1 MTNVHPMKK
10 RIIDIRHPQYTY
22 DELYWQTWRECYD
35 GGPMYV
41 ENNLKKF
48 SERESD
54 ADYDVRKFFTPIAT
68 YASSALDDIRN
79 SIFQRLRDVVRR
91 DGSKA
96 YMRASDGEDGG
107 VDNKGSSMQSFF
119 GIDVLTEL
127 LVMGRVGIYID
138 MPRLE
143 GASLADVGDA
153 RPYIYK
159 YDVEDILS
167 WSIRKPEQPGE
178 FQAVLLRDQGIS
190 YNQLLPHGG
199 SLPEGD
205 YVRYRYMW
213 IDQATGR
220 VKMKLYDDENVPIDL
235 DGNPLIDDGNETFN
249 LELTKIPFVMPSIG
263 NSLLKNVYKHQV
275 ALLNLGSSD
284 VSYALK
290 ANHPF
295 YVEQKDTRG
304 VGAHLKMEIA
314 DDGTT
319 VTSQNN
325 EPGNEVRVGSTQ
337 GRTYPMKANQ
347 PNFIHPSPEPLMA
360 SMKLQEKLED
370 DIRKL
375 INLAV
380 QNKMGQRAVSAEA
393 MKLSDQGLE
402 AGLSFIGLVMES
414 AEKMVAQHW
423 AAYEERDSSKQRIAV
438 IKYPDRYSLKDDTDR
453 VKEAQELSALM
464 YAVPGK
470 TVKKELA
477 KTIVTVLLSN
487 KLSPDMFDEIFEEI
501 DNAEYTTSDPET
513 IIRAHEA
520 GIVGDETASKALG
533 FDDDEYVQA
542 REDHV
547 DRATRVL
554 KAQAQVG
561 LEAKLAEAQMAQQLS
576 LGTDP
581 TLQGEGGG
589 LQGGTEGGID
599 TVRADEEND
608 LGVENAGARGVGD
621 LALEQGEGKRE
632 RDEVNEAAT
641 AAGQK
646 KPVRGPGKDLNKGDS

>member
-10 RIIDIRHPQYTY
+10 RIIDIRHPQYSH
-22 DELYWQTWRECYD
+22 DEIYWQTWRECYD
-35 GGPMYV
+35 AGPMYV

-48 SERESD
+48 SEREN
-54 ADYDVRKFFTPIAT
+54 DVDFENRKYFTPIAS
-68 YASSALDDIRN
+68 YASSAIDDIRN

-96 YMRASDGEDGG
+96 YQRAVAGEDGG

-127 LVMGRVGIYID
+127 LVMGRVGVYID
-138 MPRLE
+138 MPRLD
-143 GASLADVGDA
+143 GASLAEVGDA
-153 RPYIYK
+153 RPYLYK

-167 WSIRKPEQPGE
+167 WSIRRPEQPGE
-178 FQAVLLRDQGIS
+178 FQAVLLRDQGIA
-190 YNQLLPHGG
+190 YNQAFPFGG
-199 SLPEGD
+199 SLPDGD
-205 YVRYRYMW
+205 YIRYRYMW
-213 IDQATGR
+213 IDEATGK
-220 VKMKLYDDENVPIDL
+220 VKMKVYNDENVPIDL
-235 DGNPLIDDGNETFN
+235 DGHPVIDDGNETIT
-249 LELTKIPFVMPSIG
+249 LDLTRIPFVMPTIG
-263 NSLLKNVYKHQV
+263 NSLLKSVYKHQV

-284 VSYALK
+284 VTYALK

-295 YVEQKDTRG
+295 YVEQKDSRG
-304 VGAHLKMEIA
+304 VGAHLKMEVA

-319 VTSQNN
+319 VTTQND
-325 EPGNEVRVGSTQ
+325 EPGNEIRVGATQ

-347 PNFIHPSPEPLMA
+347 PAFIHPSSEPLTA

-414 AEKMVAQHW
+414 TEKLVAQYW
-423 AAYEERDSSKQRIAV
+423 AAYEQRDTKKQQIAV
-438 IKYPDRYSLKDDTDR
+438 VKYPDRYSLKDDSDR

-464 YAVPGK
+464 YAIPGK

-561 LEAKLAEAQMAQQLS
+561 LEAKLAEAQMAAQL
-576 LGTDP
+576 GQTVAP
-581 TLQGEGGG
+581 GG
-589 LQGGTEGGID
+589 LPDGGPVDVT
-599 TVRADEEND
+599 DE
-608 LGVENAGARGVGD
+608 LGVENAGARGVDD
-621 LALEQGEGKRE
+621 LALERGEGKRE
-632 RDEVNEAAT
+632 RSEVNEAALE
-641 AAGQK
+641 ADGK
-646 KPVRGPGKDLNKGDS
+646 KPVRGPGKDLNKGDN